1 MPATLTLPLA
11 AQPRVSNAGIFP
23 HRDRDFAVR
32 YCGPTHC
39 LHVYLYACDMRLD
52 GADLAIVEH
61 DLTFTPAGSESRYHL
76 PAAGR
81 HWCIHWQPAPV
92 LGESIELPVHLRL
105 GARGAFVGERVV
117 HIARL
122 HARAGSGGPGPGPG
136 AAVAAAAASSAL
148 QELLL
153 RIALEVAMPSAP
165 RERADAAVERVA
177 AIMIERLADPLSV
190 PRLAREVG
198 VSQNHL
204 ARRFRLRFG
213 MTIPRFLLSR
223 RIERARQL
231 LVATDQPVGAIAAV
245 VGLADAQHFN
255 KQFRRFVGHSPS
267 AERQR

>member
-1 MPATLTLPLA
+1 MIGTIPLPLA
-11 AQPRVSNAGIFP
+11 AQPRVFNAGIFP

-32 YCGPTHC
+32 YCGLTSC
-39 LHVYLYACDMRLD
+39 LHVYLYPCAMRIGGED
-52 GADLAIVEH
+52 VTIVEH
-61 DLTFTPAGSESRYHL
+61 DLTFSPAGVETRYHL
-76 PAAGR
+76 PAPGR
-81 HWCIHWQPAPV
+81 HWCIHWHPVPAV
-92 LGESIELPVHLRL
+92 GEVVELPLHLRL
-105 GARGAFVGERVV
+105 GARGAFVGERVA

-122 HARAGSGGPGPGPG
+122 HARAGGQDAG

-177 AIMIERLADPLSV
+177 ALMIERLGESMSV

-204 ARRFRLRFG
+204 ARRFRQRFG

-231 LVATDQPVGAIAAV
+231 LVATDQPVGAIAAA

-267 AERQR
+267 AERRR